1 MNRNYFLTGIT
12 ELLIL
17 TILKH
22 QDSYAYEIT
31 KIIQQE
37 SLELISISHATI
49 YTAIYKLEKENYIS
63 EYSRT
68 VGKKRVR
75 VYYHLEQCGL
85 EYLEQLSQNSNQLS
99 KGVSLILESL
109 NQ

>member
-1 MNRNYFLTGIT
+1 MSRNYFLIGIT

-49 YTAIYKLEKENYIS
+49 YTAIYKLEENYIS

-85 EYLEQLSQNSNQLS
+85 EYLEQLSQNYNHIS

>member
-1 MNRNYFLTGIT
+1 MSRNYFLTGIT

-31 KIIQQE
+31 KIIQQK

-49 YTAIYKLEKENYIS
+49 YTAIYKLEKENYILNTVERLEKK
-63 EYSRT
+63 EY
-68 VGKKRVR
+68 
-75 VYYHLEQCGL
+75 
-85 EYLEQLSQNSNQLS
+85 EY
-99 KGVSLILESL
+99 ITT
-109 NQ
+109 

>member
-1 MNRNYFLTGIT
+1 MQQF
-12 ELLIL
+12 IL
-17 TILKH
+17 
-22 QDSYAYEIT
+22 Q
-31 KIIQQE
+31 
-37 SLELISISHATI
+37 SI
-49 YTAIYKLEKENYIS
+49 NYIS
-63 EYSRT
+63 EYSKT

-85 EYLEQLSQNSNQLS
+85 EYLEQLSQNYTQIS

>member
-1 MNRNYFLTGIT
+1 MSRNYFLTGIT

-49 YTAIYKLEKENYIS
+49 YTAIYKLENENYIS
-63 EYSRT
+63 EYSKK
-68 VGKKRVR
+68 VGKKK
-75 VYYHLEQCGL
+75 GTSI
-85 EYLEQLSQNSNQLS
+85 LSYRAMRFRLFRAAIP
-99 KGVSLILESL
+99 KL
-109 NQ
+109 

>member
-1 MNRNYFLTGIT
+1 MSRNYFLTGIT

-49 YTAIYKLEKENYIS
+49 YTAIYKLEKKIIFLN
-63 EYSRT
+63 T
-68 VGKKRVR
+68 VERLGKK
-75 VYYHLEQCGL
+75 
-85 EYLEQLSQNSNQLS
+85 EYEY
-99 KGVSLILESL
+99 ITT
-109 NQ
+109 

>member
-1 MNRNYFLTGIT
+1 MSRNYFLTGIT

-37 SLELISISHATI
+37 SLELFLMQQFILQSINWKKKI
-49 YTAIYKLEKENYIS
+49 IFLN
-63 EYSRT
+63 T
-68 VGKKRVR
+68 VERLGKK
-75 VYYHLEQCGL
+75 
-85 EYLEQLSQNSNQLS
+85 EYEY
-99 KGVSLILESL
+99 ITT
-109 NQ
+109 

>member
-1 MNRNYFLTGIT
+1 MSRNYFLTGIT

-37 SLELISISHATI
+37 SLELNTDFSCNNL
-49 YTAIYKLEKENYIS
+49 YCNL
-63 EYSRT
+63 
-68 VGKKRVR
+68 
-75 VYYHLEQCGL
+75 
-85 EYLEQLSQNSNQLS
+85 
-99 KGVSLILESL
+99 
-109 NQ
+109 

>member
-1 MNRNYFLTGIT
+1 MEASMSRNYFLTGIT

-68 VGKKRVR
+68 VGKKK
-75 VYYHLEQCGL
+75 
-85 EYLEQLSQNSNQLS
+85 STS
-99 KGVSLILESL
+99 ILPPRTMWFGIFGAAIPKL
-109 NQ
+109 

>member
-1 MNRNYFLTGIT
+1 MSRNYFLTGIT

-49 YTAIYKLEKENYIS
+49 YTAI
-63 EYSRT
+63 
-68 VGKKRVR
+68 
-75 VYYHLEQCGL
+75 
-85 EYLEQLSQNSNQLS
+85 
-99 KGVSLILESL
+99 
-109 NQ
+109 